1 MTFQSYHTK
10 APFSII
16 NLQKINGKC
25 LFDVRIKEALLE
37 QPLVDCE
44 AFMRI
49 RSAAAEGQPRHHQ
62 IMTPIRPRRSSAAA
76 SVFSGTF
83 LSKC

>member
-25 LFDVRIKEALLE
+25 LFNVRIKEALRV
-37 QPLVDCE
+37 QPLVKCMMPCTKD
-44 AFMRI
+44 ANYYVKI
-49 RSAAAEGQPRHHQ
+49 VVISGAKDLPQ
-62 IMTPIRPRRSSAAA
+62 RRCNDPS
-76 SVFSGTF
+76 FSTTF
-83 LSKC
+83 HS